1 MPRKAQYPDAK
12 SRVKASVERL
22 YESGGGRKTF
32 RMSRE
37 TIDALTGLVEIME
50 ARSETEVVQML
61 IMERWTAAAAT
72 FAK

>member
-1 MPRKAQYPDAK
+1 
-12 SRVKASVERL
+12 
-22 YESGGGRKTF
+22 
-32 RMSRE
+32 MSRE